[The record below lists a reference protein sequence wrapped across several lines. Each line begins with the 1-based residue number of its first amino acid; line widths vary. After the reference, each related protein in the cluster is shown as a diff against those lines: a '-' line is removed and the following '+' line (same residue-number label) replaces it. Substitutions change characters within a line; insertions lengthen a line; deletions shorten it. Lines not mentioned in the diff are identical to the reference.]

1 MPTTKPL
8 TNTLVSFALFLVL
21 SYTII
26 GMSLIQVVGNEN
38 TAWYV
43 YLVLIVLVPLSL
55 FITFR
60 TFINYK
66 LIEFGNNQIAIKY
79 RVRKKVKAYPLSEV
93 QHWKESIVKTG
104 KNSTFKEIE
113 IQFTD
118 RFKVALG
125 LREYSNYPKVKAY
138 LEKKL
143 RTKKLEE

>member
-1 MPTTKPL
+1 
-8 TNTLVSFALFLVL
+8 
-21 SYTII
+21 
-26 GMSLIQVVGNEN
+26 MSLIQVTGNKSA
-38 TAWYV
+38 AWYV

-79 RVRKKVKAYPLSEV
+79 RVRKKVKTYPLNEV
-93 QHWKESIVKTG
+93 LHWKEAIVKTG

-113 IQFTD
+113 IQFAD
-118 RFKVALG
+118 HFKVALG

-138 LEKKL
+138 LEKRL
-143 RTKKLEE
+143 RAKKLEE